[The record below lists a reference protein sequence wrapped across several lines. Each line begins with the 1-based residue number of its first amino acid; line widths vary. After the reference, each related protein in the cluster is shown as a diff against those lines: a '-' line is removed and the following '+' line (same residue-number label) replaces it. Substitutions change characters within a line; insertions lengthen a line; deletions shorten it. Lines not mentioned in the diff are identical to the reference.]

1 MTNPNLTPDETP
13 DGTPA
18 PIPDHIMVRQAH
30 GGMLKRGGRNPN
42 SGRTPS
48 VIKAKLRRDFMEVAP
63 LLKEFAKGKNKK
75 GEDIDIKMADRI
87 RAIDV
92 IAKHGLDHAVTLTD
106 VREALRQTR
115 EVIGEHMD
123 REHAEA
129 LWSMII
135 PFWLAL

>member
-1 MTNPNLTPDETP
+1 
-13 DGTPA
+13 
-18 PIPDHIMVRQAH
+18 MVRQAH

-48 VIKAKLRRDFMEVAP
+48 ALKARLRRDFFSVAP
-63 LLKEFAKGKNKK
+63 LLKEFAEGKTRK
-75 GEDIDIKMADRI
+75 GEDLDIKMADRI

-92 IAKHGLDHAVTLTD
+92 MAKHGLDQAVTLTD

-115 EVIGEHMD
+115 EIIGEHLD
-123 REHAEA
+123 RERADA
-129 LWSMII
+129 LWSQII